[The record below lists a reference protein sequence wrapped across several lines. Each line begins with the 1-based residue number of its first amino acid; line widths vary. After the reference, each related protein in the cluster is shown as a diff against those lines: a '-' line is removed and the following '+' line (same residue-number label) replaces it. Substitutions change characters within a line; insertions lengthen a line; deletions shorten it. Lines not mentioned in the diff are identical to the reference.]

1 LRRRDLA
8 AAAPRLTMRKTTR
21 NTFLLAVAVIAL
33 SAGVYAELRR
43 EEGMRPTPLTTLEPQ
58 NVKTLTIH
66 CTDCRERRFE
76 HRANGWWMT
85 QPYPLRADAAVVSRL
100 LAIAGAPIR
109 KTLDAKDYDVAKL
122 GLDPPTVTL
131 QLDDVTLEF
140 GGEEPIEHDRYV
152 RVAGKLVRVPDRFGA
167 RLMESPEVEID
178 RHLIDTDATVVE
190 VSIDGAAPRADLA
203 KSWKDAAALQMQP
216 GAAHDGINVVV
227 ELADA
232 TKMQFSI
239 HRDNDHYFV
248 NRGDIALDYVI
259 GEAQAQALLGKAN

>member
-1 LRRRDLA
+1 
-8 AAAPRLTMRKTTR
+8 MRKTTR
-21 NTFLLAVAVIAL
+21 NTLLLAFVVVALGV
-33 SAGVYAELRR
+33 GVYAEMQR
-43 EEGMRPTPLTTLEPQ
+43 EQGMRAVPLTTLDPQ
-58 NVKTLTIH
+58 NVKTLTLH
-66 CTDCRERRFE
+66 CTDCRARRFE
-76 HRANGWWMT
+76 HRVSGWWMT

-109 KTLDAKDYDVAKL
+109 KTLDAKDYDMAKL

-140 GGEEPIEHDRYV
+140 GGEDPIEHDRYV
-152 RVAGKLVRVPDRFGA
+152 RAAGKLVRVPDRFGA

-178 RHLIDTDATVVE
+178 RHLVDAEAKVVE

-203 KSWKDAAALQMQP
+203 NAWKDVAALQMQP
-216 GAAHDGINVVV
+216 GDTHDGMNVVV

-232 TKMQFSI
+232 TKMQFVI

-248 NRGDIALDYVI
+248 HRRDIALDYVV
-259 GEAQAQALLGKAN
+259 GEAQVQALLGKAN